1 MTPLRRAVARLVL
14 ATLLGSCSAAPAGP
28 DVPTG
33 EFTLLDADAWPGGMF
48 RVQSPDFA
56 DRGDGGQVELAGMV
70 MPLVRVDGTTLA
82 AMVPADAVA
91 ATGSPTI
98 RFDGYEFTLPPVTI
112 AGYASSADLA
122 AAAHIAWDT
131 YVAPIGG
138 TSNAIGGNLD
148 GDLAM
153 VDMQG
158 GTVRT
163 VPGALDWNRLRGPG
177 MTYQPG
183 TWILRGSGGLESWQL
198 GLQSTKV
205 ADHPEFTPGF
215 TRQAA
220 QLAPDAWLVT
230 TSQAWQLY
238 TRPDALTSYQ
248 ATTQGGGQDPQG
260 IVLSPRGDRAVMRV
274 DRYPS
279 GIAVIDVTHQGVA
292 FLVQLTSILGA
303 AFSGDGAQLAVAGDT
318 GNHFPG
324 TSAGFPSRVQLLS
337 ADDGAVLASRD
348 LDDEAF
354 AVAFDPSAPRVLVGI
369 SRRVGGVA
377 RPAIVVLNRADLA
390 PIATLEAPEAAATC
404 GTIGNCF
411 GGALAITAHAA
422 HVFWSWNGPPHLWHF
437 ELLVP

>member
-1 MTPLRRAVARLVL
+1 V
-14 ATLLGSCSAAPAGP
+14 P
-28 DVPTG
+28 D
-33 EFTLLDADAWPGGMF
+33 
-48 RVQSPDFA
+48 
-56 DRGDGGQVELAGMV
+56 
-70 MPLVRVDGTTLA
+70 
-82 AMVPADAVA
+82 
-91 ATGSPTI
+91 
-98 RFDGYEFTLPPVTI
+98 
-112 AGYASSADLA
+112 
-122 AAAHIAWDT
+122 
-131 YVAPIGG
+131 
-138 TSNAIGGNLD
+138 
-148 GDLAM
+148 
-153 VDMQG
+153 
-158 GTVRT
+158 
-163 VPGALDWNRLRGPG
+163 ALDWNRLRGPG

-198 GLQSTKV
+198 AAQSTKV
-205 ADHPEFTPGF
+205 SDHPEFTPGF

-238 TRPDALTSYQ
+238 TRPDAGSPY
-248 ATTQGGGQDPQG
+248 AVSTTGGGQDPQG

-292 FLVQLTSILGA
+292 FLVQLTSILGT
-303 AFSGDGAQLAVAGDT
+303 AFSSDGAQLLVAGDT
-318 GNHFPG
+318 GNDLPG

-348 LDDEAF
+348 LDGEAF
-354 AVAFDPSAPRVLVGI
+354 AVAFDPSASRVLVGI
-369 SRRVGGVA
+369 SRRVGDVV

-390 PIATLEAPEAAATC
+390 PIATLDAPATAAAC

-411 GGALAITAHAA
+411 GGALAIAGHAA